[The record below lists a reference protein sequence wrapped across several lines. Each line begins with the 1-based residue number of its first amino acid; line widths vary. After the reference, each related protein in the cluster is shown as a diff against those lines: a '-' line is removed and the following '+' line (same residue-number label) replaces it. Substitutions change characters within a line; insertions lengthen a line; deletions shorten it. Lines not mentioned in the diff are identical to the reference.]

1 MSVYLDYNAST
12 PVAPCALDAMLPW
25 FGTSFAN
32 PGSQHAMGRAARTAV
47 RDGRETL
54 ADLVGVGPAELVFT
68 SGATEANNLALRGLD
83 PALLRDRPR
92 IITFETEHP
101 SVLEP
106 LRSAVDHGAKV
117 DILQV
122 EPSGLIDL
130 ARLEESLGPDVAMV
144 SAMLIN
150 NETGVIQPI
159 KRIAELAHNCGALL
173 HSDATQAVGRLPL
186 DLADLGVD
194 MATMSAHKVYGPKGS
209 GALYV
214 RRGVPLIALTHGGGQ
229 ERGLKSGTE
238 NVPAIVGFA
247 AAAQWAIPD
256 LAEETDRVAGLRS
269 QLLRDLLGH
278 LDGVEPIT
286 PATNTPALAQS
297 PWTLSVRF
305 RGADAEAVI
314 VNAPDLAV
322 SAGSACSGGTPEP
335 SHVLMSM
342 LGDSAAASECVRISF
357 GRPTTE
363 AEIKFAA
370 EMLRNSVTH
379 VRALT

>member
-1 MSVYLDYNAST
+1 MDVYLDYNAST
-12 PVAPCALDAMLPW
+12 PVAAPVIEAMLPW
-25 FGTSFAN
+25 FRSSYAN
-32 PGSQHAMGRAARTAV
+32 PGSQHGMGRAASAAI
-47 RDGRETL
+47 RDARRIL

-83 PALLRDRPR
+83 PVLLRDRPR

-106 LRSAVDHGAKV
+106 LRRAADHGAKV
-117 DILQV
+117 DILPV

-130 ARLEESLGPDVAMV
+130 ARLEASLGPDVAMV

-159 KRIAELAHNCGALL
+159 KRIADLAQNCGALL
-173 HSDATQAVGRLPL
+173 HSDATQALGRLPL

-214 RRGVPLIALTHGGGQ
+214 RRGVPLVAVTHGGGQ
-229 ERGLKSGTE
+229 ERGLRSGTE

-247 AAAQWAIPD
+247 AAAQWAISD
-256 LAEETDRVAGLRS
+256 LAEETARVADLRS
-269 QLLRDLLGH
+269 QLLGDLLGH
-278 LDGVEPIT
+278 LDGVEVIT
-286 PATNTPALAQS
+286 PATDTAAPAQS
-297 PWTLSVRF
+297 PWTLNVRF

-314 VNAPDLAV
+314 ANAPGLAV
-322 SAGSACSGGTPEP
+322 SAGSACSSGTPEP
-335 SHVLMSM
+335 SHVLMAM
-342 LGDSAAASECVRISF
+342 LDDSAAASECVRISF

-363 AEIKFAA
+363 AEIQSAA
-370 EMLRNSVTH
+370 EMLRDSVTH
-379 VRALT
+379 VRTLT